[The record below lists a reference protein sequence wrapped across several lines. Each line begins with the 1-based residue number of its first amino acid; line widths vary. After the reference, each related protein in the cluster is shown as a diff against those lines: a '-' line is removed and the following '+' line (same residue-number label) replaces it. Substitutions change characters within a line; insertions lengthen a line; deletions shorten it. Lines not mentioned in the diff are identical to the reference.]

1 MKNFFKLLV
10 FVLIVTISLPF
21 AASPAKAAANTA
33 NRIIYDDIAQTNIIY
48 DDNGGYFVETLENT
62 NHSLNTSTFPISV
75 NSNTVT
81 KSKTKTVSYYNSNN
95 VFCWS
100 YSLTATFNIKLG
112 SSVTYKSSKASL
124 DKMNS
129 WSVVSESH
137 SGSGTKASGTIKM
150 KKNGTTISRTV
161 TIQCDKNG
169 NFS

>member
-1 MKNFFKLLV
+1 MKIFFKILILV
-10 FVLIVTISLPF
+10 SIVTISLPI
-21 AASPAKAAANTA
+21 AAPPAKAATNTV

-48 DDNGGYFVETLENT
+48 DDNGGYFIETLENT
-62 NHSLNTSTFPISV
+62 SHSLNILTSPISV
-75 NSNTVT
+75 NGNTVT

-112 SSVTYKSSKASL
+112 CSAAYKSSKAYL
-124 DKMNS
+124 NKMNS

-150 KKNGTTISRTV
+150 KKNGITLSRTV
-161 TIQCDKNG
+161 TIRCDKNG
-169 NFS
+169 KFS